1 MLSPQD
7 FHVKQIVVS
16 LETIQKYGEVI
27 LKKCNCFDDLSQII
41 QTISSEFGK
50 KLLPLNEKNLGLKI
64 EGVNKNGKVL
74 ELEKNYKQYLSKDFL
89 EDITEL

>member
-16 LETIQKYGEVI
+16 LETMAKFGENI
-27 LKKCNCFDDLSQII
+27 LRKCKCYDDLTLII

-50 KLLPLNEKNLGLKI
+50 KLLPLNEKNIGL
-64 EGVNKNGKVL
+64 
-74 ELEKNYKQYLSKDFL
+74 
-89 EDITEL
+89 